1 MVLGLGFF
9 LFYSSSQHSP
19 AALPWVFFAP
29 YMPLN
34 STATPVLALT
44 DVAKQFAGTQA
55 LRGVNLRLFPG
66 EVHALMGQN
75 GAGKSTLIKV
85 LTGVYQ
91 ADSGDLRLNGQTIRA
106 ASPVDAQSLGI
117 STVYQEVNLCA
128 NLSVAENIYAG
139 RYPRH
144 SAAKLWCIDWQRMH
158 ADARDL
164 LARLNLHIDVTQPLS
179 HYSVAVQQMVA
190 IARGLSI
197 SAKVLILDEPTSSL
211 DDDEVERLF
220 TVLRQLRDDGLAI
233 LFVTHFLDQVY
244 ALCDRI
250 TVLRNGELVGEY
262 PAAELGHSA
271 LISAMVG
278 REMDAS
284 GGAQQRPTAPD
295 GAEIGPS
302 SALLALTGVARRGH
316 VKPTQLQIRA
326 GEVVGLG
333 GLLGSGRTELARL
346 IFGLDR
352 RDAGSIQLRGNS
364 VSIDTPAQAIR
375 LGFALCPEDRKADG
389 IIAELS
395 VRENIALA
403 LQARQGLWPA
413 ISKAK
418 QAELAT
424 YYVKKLG
431 IKTASIET
439 PIGQLSGG
447 NQQKAVLARWLATAP
462 CLLILDEPTR
472 GIDIAAKQEIMNEI
486 LTLADQGM
494 AVLFISSE
502 MEEVVRVSQR
512 IVVLRDR
519 AIVGE
524 LPAGSADQAVYAM
537 IAGHA

>member
-1 MVLGLGFF
+1 MTNKP
-9 LFYSSSQHSP
+9 Q
-19 AALPWVFFAP
+19 
-29 YMPLN
+29 
-34 STATPVLALT
+34 TAPVLELSG
-44 DVAKQFAGTQA
+44 VAKHFGGTQA
-55 LRGVNLRLFPG
+55 LSGVNLRLFAG

-85 LTGVYQ
+85 LTGVHR
-91 ADSGDLRLNGQTIRA
+91 ADQGDMRLEGRSIHAT
-106 ASPVDAQSLGI
+106 SPVQAQNLGI
-117 STVYQEVNLCA
+117 STVYQEVNLCT

-144 SAAKLWCIDWQRMH
+144 GVAKAWAIDWQRMH
-158 ADARDL
+158 REASEL
-164 LARLNLHIDVTQPLS
+164 LARLNLDIDVTQTLGS
-179 HYSVAVQQMVA
+179 YSVAVQQMVA

-211 DDDEVERLF
+211 DDEEVERLF
-220 TVLRQLRDDGLAI
+220 AVLRQLRDQGLAI

-278 REMDAS
+278 RDMVA
-284 GGAQQRPTAPD
+284 GLTPA
-295 GAEIGPS
+295 S
-302 SALLALTGVARRGH
+302 SAQSEAATQAPELLKVTGLGRRGQ
-316 VKPTQLQIRA
+316 VKPLDLTLHR

-346 IFGLDR
+346 LFGLDR
-352 RDAGSIQLRGNS
+352 SDAGTMVLQGEGVRMDS
-364 VSIDTPAQAIR
+364 PAQAIR
-375 LGFALCPEDRKADG
+375 LGLGLCPEDRKAEG

-403 LQARQGLWPA
+403 LQARQGLWPF
-413 ISKAK
+413 ISMA
-418 QAELAT
+418 QQTALAEK
-424 YYVKKLG
+424 YVAALG

-439 PIGQLSGG
+439 PMGQLSGG
-447 NQQKAVLARWLATAP
+447 NQQKAVLARWLATKP

-472 GIDIAAKQEIMNEI
+472 GVDIAAKQEIMNEI
-486 LTLADQGM
+486 LTLARDGM

-502 MEEVVRVSQR
+502 MEEVVRVSDR
-512 IVVLRDR
+512 IVVMRDR
-519 AIVGE
+519 AKVGE
-524 LPAGSADQAVYAM
+524 LPAGSADHAVYAM
-537 IAGHA
+537 IEGQA